1 MMMKQKENTSQPLGD
16 ITIKTEPGTSTTP
29 VIQRLPSLRPPRD
42 LSLSAYSLPNLNQ
55 SKNKKVYVPNLNVQR
70 IKPTGNVTV
79 KTDPVKP
86 KLERPE
92 RERGRGR
99 KNHIQLNHGVFADG
113 IPGQRNVGR
122 GRPSGGSG
130 DKADNIL
137 RKPTLKLKENFKVDK
152 KEEENTMKQLL
163 KDDFID
169 DPNLEPDFDKC
180 PITLPLLNC
189 KEEGG
194 LKKKS
199 DLKPVDKKEHLTL
212 QDVFCDVTAPD
223 PGFIFMQLPNSM
235 PGLKTESSGDESRHS
250 SQPTTSTS
258 QPTETK
264 LENERCLLKTLPGGQ
279 IGKLQILK
287 SGRAR
292 LVFGDIKMWLEMGT
306 QVAFKQDLVS
316 VDLDKDTHTGH
327 MMNLGSVNVR
337 MVATPDWE
345 AMMSGAVAPPPSD
358 KLST

>member
-1 MMMKQKENTSQPLGD
+1 MMKQKESTKQPLSD
-16 ITIKTEPGTSTTP
+16 INIKTEPGTSTTP

-70 IKPTGNVTV
+70 IKPTGNVTI
-79 KTDPVKP
+79 KADPAKP
-86 KLERPE
+86 KLTDRPE
-92 RERGRGR
+92 RERGRGK
-99 KNHIQLNHGVFADG
+99 KNFIQLNHGVFADG
-113 IPGQRNVGR
+113 IPGQKNVGR
-122 GRPSGGSG
+122 GRPSGGNG
-130 DKADNIL
+130 DKADNVL

-163 KDDFID
+163 RDDFID
-169 DPNLEPDFDKC
+169 DPNLEPDFEKC

-189 KEEGG
+189 KQDPG
-194 LKKKS
+194 LKKRS
-199 DLKPVDKKEHLTL
+199 DQKPIDKKEITTLT
-212 QDVFCDVTAPD
+212 DVFCDVTVPD
-223 PGFIFMQLPNSM
+223 PGFIFLQLPNSM
-235 PGLKTESSGDESRHS
+235 PGLKMEPQADGSKHS
-250 SQPTTSTS
+250 SQPATSTL

-264 LENERCLLKTLPGGQ
+264 PENERCLLKTLPGGQ

-316 VDLDKDTHTGH
+316 VELDKDTHTGH
-327 MMNLGSVNVR
+327 MMNLGAVNVR
-337 MVATPDWE
+337 MIATPDWE
-345 AMMSGAVAPPPSD
+345 AMMAAAATSSTD
-358 KLST
+358 KHST